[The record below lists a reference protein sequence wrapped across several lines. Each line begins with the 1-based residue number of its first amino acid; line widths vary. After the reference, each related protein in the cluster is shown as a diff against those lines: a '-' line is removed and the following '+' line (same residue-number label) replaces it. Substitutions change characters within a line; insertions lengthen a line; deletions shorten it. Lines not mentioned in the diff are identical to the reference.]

1 MVSHLLLLLLLI
13 PSFDAFVI
21 PTRTN
26 CHFTIFKM
34 SSNNDNNDNNNNN
47 NNNNSN
53 DDTPKLVLDMTTIQQ
68 VLQLEK
74 SKYPTSEKD
83 YLAAARQRAAE
94 ARESVNDLSTDDDW
108 MDMAAKNR
116 AAGLDD
122 WEHSLAEAGNADS
135 QILIP
140 VMETNV
146 KEGEEP
152 PEPKLLLF

>member
-1 MVSHLLLLLLLI
+1 
-13 PSFDAFVI
+13 
-21 PTRTN
+21 
-26 CHFTIFKM
+26 
-34 SSNNDNNDNNNNN
+34 
-47 NNNNSN
+47 
-53 DDTPKLVLDMTTIQQ
+53 MTTIQQ
-68 VLQLEK
+68 VLQVEK

-94 ARESVNDLSTDDDW
+94 ARESVNDLSTDNDW

-140 VMETNV
+140 VMETTTTTD
-146 KEGEEP
+146 GGDEP

>member
-1 MVSHLLLLLLLI
+1 MISPRRLFLLLLI
-13 PSFDAFVI
+13 PSFNAFVI
-21 PTRTN
+21 PTRTR
-26 CHFTIFKM
+26 CHYYRLQM
-34 SSNNDNNDNNNNN
+34 SSNSQENKNNNNN
-47 NNNNSN
+47 ND

-68 VLQLEK
+68 VLQVEK

-94 ARESVNDLSTDDDW
+94 ARESVNDLSTDNDW

-140 VMETNV
+140 VMETTTTD
-146 KEGEEP
+146 GGDEP

>member
-1 MVSHLLLLLLLI
+1 MISPRLLLLLLLI
-13 PSFDAFVI
+13 PSFNAFVI
-21 PTRTN
+21 PTRTR
-26 CHFTIFKM
+26 CHHYRLQM
-34 SSNNDNNDNNNNN
+34 SSNSQENKNNNNN
-47 NNNNSN
+47 ND

-68 VLQLEK
+68 VLQVEK

-94 ARESVNDLSTDDDW
+94 ARESVNDLSTDNDW

-140 VMETNV
+140 VMETTTTD
-146 KEGEEP
+146 GGDEP